1 MGLEEELRGSTFL
14 CFVGAVL
21 ACGFALGVT
30 PAGAQVLI
38 EISRAKQTLSV
49 VVDNVPYATWPV
61 STARR
66 GYRTPV
72 GTFRPQRLE
81 RVWYSHIY
89 AHAPMP
95 NSIFF
100 AGGYAIHGTTEI
112 RHLGRP
118 ASHGCIRLLPAH
130 AKELFD
136 LVKSHGL
143 GATRIVI
150 SMAATRTG
158 PETRGDGSASGS
170 DRTESCTTLSDCT
183 TRSP

>member
-1 MGLEEELRGSTFL
+1 VRGSTLLSFA
-14 CFVGAVL
+14 GAAL
-21 ACGFALGVT
+21 ACAFALVTT
-30 PAGAQVLI
+30 PARAQVLI
-38 EISRAKQTLSV
+38 EISRARQTLSV
-49 VVDNVPYATWPV
+49 FVDNVAYATWPV

-89 AHAPMP
+89 NHAPMP

-100 AGGYAIHGTTEI
+100 AGGYAIHGTIEI
-112 RHLGRP
+112 RNLGRP
-118 ASHGCIRLLPAH
+118 VSHGCIRLLPAH
-130 AKELFD
+130 AKELFE

-150 SMAATRTG
+150 SRAS
-158 PETRGDGSASGS
+158 TRGPQSNAFKEAEIGSAVCS
-170 DRTESCTTLSDCT
+170 
-183 TRSP
+183 